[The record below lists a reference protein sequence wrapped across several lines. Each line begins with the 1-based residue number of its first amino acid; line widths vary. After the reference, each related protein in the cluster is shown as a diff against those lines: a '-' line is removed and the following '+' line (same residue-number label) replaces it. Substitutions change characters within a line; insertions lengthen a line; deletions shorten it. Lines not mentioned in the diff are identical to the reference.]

1 MLQKRLSVVA
11 NPFAVP
17 LDHLGRPC
25 AAVLYDPAL
34 SAGNRRYIGANMT
47 QTTLQ
52 KREFKYSPS
61 QKQQTS
67 GGGQLDKMDI
77 SWSFDL
83 APVEIEDSRY
93 HRKAI
98 ADGLLLPANEF
109 TAKAGGV
116 KLAPIAQ
123 ALAKAQLSAVTEW
136 ERGTENTVDVAS
148 WKLVNMPKQ
157 ETRPTQLVEAPND
170 EVVKA
175 GDK

>member
-1 MLQKRLSVVA
+1 MVQKRLSVVA

-34 SAGNRRYIGANMT
+34 SGGHRRYIGATMG

-52 KREFKYSPS
+52 KREFKYSPG

-67 GGGQLDKMDI
+67 GGQLDKVDI
-77 SWSFDL
+77 FWSFDL

-123 ALAKAQLSAVTEW
+123 ALAKAQSAAVAEW
-136 ERGTENTVDVAS
+136 ERDTENMADVES
-148 WKLVNMPKQ
+148 WKLANMPIAS
-157 ETRPTQLVEAPND
+157 LVP
-170 EVVKA
+170 K
-175 GDK
+175 GSDK